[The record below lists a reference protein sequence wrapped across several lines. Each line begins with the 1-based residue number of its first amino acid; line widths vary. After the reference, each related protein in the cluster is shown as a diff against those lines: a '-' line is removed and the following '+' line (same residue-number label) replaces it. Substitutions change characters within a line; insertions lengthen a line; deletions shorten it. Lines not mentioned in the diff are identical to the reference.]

1 MFLFVVI
8 LLFGSVPAGTHA
20 YMRTQPTKV
29 VKKNGKIHFESDRA
43 WKNSDFVSLA
53 AA

>member
-8 LLFGSVPAGTHA
+8 LLFGSVSARTHA

-29 VKKNGKIHFESDRA
+29 VKKMEKYTLKVIERGKIVILCR
-43 WKNSDFVSLA
+43 
-53 AA
+53 